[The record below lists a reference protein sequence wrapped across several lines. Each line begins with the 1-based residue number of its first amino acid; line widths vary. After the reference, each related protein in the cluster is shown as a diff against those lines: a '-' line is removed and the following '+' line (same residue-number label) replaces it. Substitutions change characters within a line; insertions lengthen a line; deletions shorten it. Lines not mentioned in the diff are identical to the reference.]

1 MLAARA
7 QRFCGR
13 EFSRQEVLLIQEIA
27 ETCGGVSR
35 TELAHTVCELLG
47 WKRANGGLKGREC
60 LDFLERLEERGLL
73 RLPGKRVTT
82 RPACLP
88 VASATQTGASHADR
102 RRGELPG
109 PGGEGDRPW
118 ADLTGSVEAFS
129 PVELDLV
136 ETADQR
142 RLFRE
147 LVGRYHYLG
156 YKRPFGA
163 RLRYLAYVTRPRRVV
178 VGCIQFS
185 SPSWRMKVRDRWI
198 GWDDATRG
206 ERLQHVVQNSRL
218 LILPRIRNLATRV
231 LSLSLRRLCRDWEA
245 RYALR
250 PWLVETLVDRAR
262 FHGGCYLA
270 GNWIE
275 LGETS
280 GRGRMDRARE
290 RLGAEVKT
298 VLVYPLVKDAPRRL
312 RERR

>member
-1 MLAARA
+1 MLAARV

-13 EFSRQEVLLIQEIA
+13 EFSREEVSLIQEIV

-47 WKRANGGLKGREC
+47 WRRANGKLKGREC
-60 LDFLERLEERGLL
+60 LDFLERLEEKGLL
-73 RLPGKRVTT
+73 RLPVRRETT
-82 RPACLP
+82 RWGVSEAAP
-88 VASATQTGASHADR
+88 VV
-102 RRGELPG
+102 
-109 PGGEGDRPW
+109 EGDRPW
-118 ADLTGSVEAFS
+118 AELTGSVEAFS

-136 ETADQR
+136 ETGDQR

-147 LVGRYHYLG
+147 LAGRYHYLG

-163 RLRYLAYVTRPRRVV
+163 RLRYLAYVTRPERVI
-178 VGCIQFS
+178 VGCLQFS
-185 SPSWRMKVRDRWI
+185 SPSWRMKVRDQWI

-206 ERLQHVVQNSRL
+206 ERLQQVVQNSRL

-231 LSLSLRRLCRDWEA
+231 LSMALRRLGGDWES
-245 RYALR
+245 RYGLQ
-250 PWLVETLVDRAR
+250 PWLVETLVDRRR

-280 GRGRMDRARE
+280 GRGRMDRAGQRH
-290 RLGAEVKT
+290 GAEVKT

-312 RERR
+312 REGR

>member
-1 MLAARA
+1 
-7 QRFCGR
+7 
-13 EFSRQEVLLIQEIA
+13 
-27 ETCGGVSR
+27 
-35 TELAHTVCELLG
+35 
-47 WKRANGGLKGREC
+47 
-60 LDFLERLEERGLL
+60 
-73 RLPGKRVTT
+73 
-82 RPACLP
+82 
-88 VASATQTGASHADR
+88 
-102 RRGELPG
+102 
-109 PGGEGDRPW
+109 
-118 ADLTGSVEAFS
+118 VEAFS

-206 ERLQHVVQNSRL
+206 ERLQRVVQNSRF
-218 LILPRIRNLATRV
+218 LILPGIRNLATRV

>member
-47 WKRANGGLKGREC
+47 WKRANGRLKGREC

-102 RRGELPG
+102 RGGELPG

-206 ERLQHVVQNSRL
+206 ERLQRVVQNSRF
-218 LILPRIRNLATRV
+218 LILPKIRNLATRV

-245 RYALR
+245 WYALR